1 MSRPDVESI
10 FFLAYTMSGE
20 EFEMEGEVW
29 PASEEDNLLA
39 RKFVGVCEAL
49 LEDGRIRSHPV
60 SKREGG
66 LEGILGGMME
76 VSLSLHLITCI
87 FDSTLEFKDLV
98 REVVLEIDMC

>member
-29 PASEEDNLLA
+29 PASKEDNLLA
-39 RKFVGVCEAL
+39 RRFVGVCEAL
-49 LEDGRIRSHPV
+49 LKDGRIKSHPV

-66 LEGILGGMME
+66 LAGIPEGMME
-76 VSLSLHLITCI
+76 VSLSLSEKTCT
-87 FDSTLEFKDLV
+87 FDPHS
-98 REVVLEIDMC
+98 RS